1 MFGVMLKKARVLA
14 REESSVSLLN
24 HLTPGEEVLSRL
36 EHYYATSHR
45 VLWYAE
51 TPKGEELAELPYYRL
66 RSVELVRAPS
76 HGLMVGGTVMT
87 LAGFL
92 LSLYLGFITGP
103 LAIVFGLGMLFL
115 GAYGKESHYQLNG
128 DNLSREEQARWRI
141 PYRGSMDFIVVVGQR
156 SGRRLNE
163 G

>member
-1 MFGVMLKKARVLA
+1 M
-14 REESSVSLLN
+14 SLLS

-66 RSVELVRAPS
+66 RSVELVREPS
-76 HGLMVGGTVMT
+76 HGLMVGGTVMA
-87 LAGFL
+87 LLGFL

-103 LAIVFGLGMLFL
+103 LAIAFGLGMLFL
-115 GAYGKESHYQLNG
+115 GAYGKEGYYQLNG
-128 DNLSREEQARWRI
+128 DNLSQEEQARWRI